1 LVIWL
6 EFVPLCVLFR
16 RNAMASEYLSR
27 FSSPTVKLVRFFEK
41 SRDRWK
47 AKHGKVKKEC
57 KKLQNQTRAVEKSR
71 ENWRERAR
79 TSERRVADLQ
89 REIVQLKLRRGVPA
103 PNA

>member
-1 LVIWL
+1 
-6 EFVPLCVLFR
+6 
-16 RNAMASEYLSR
+16 MASEYLRR

-47 AKHGKVKKEC
+47 AKYSTVKKEC
-57 KKLQNQTRAVEKSR
+57 KKLENQTRAVEKSR

-79 TSERRVADLQ
+79 TSEQRVAELQ
-89 REIVQLKLRRGVPA
+89 REIVQQKRRRGAPA